1 MRKKKQ
7 ECEKMKDNTGSRRT
21 PQISGSDWRGHAFY
35 LCKSEG
41 GDFRAFLEGKL
52 LRNEVDFVTGYRK
65 RVC

>member
-1 MRKKKQ
+1 
-7 ECEKMKDNTGSRRT
+7 MKDNTGSRRT